1 MRTAPG
7 DNVIVSRLLSWYELN
22 KRPMPWREVNDPY
35 KIWLSEIILQQTR
48 IEQGLPYYLKFV
60 EKYPTIK
67 HLSEAHIDEVLR
79 LWQGLGYYSRA
90 RNLHKCAKTVNRD
103 FGGHFPPDRKALMK
117 LPGIGPYTSAAI
129 ASFAFGRR
137 EAVVDGNVMRVI
149 TRLYGTMDDIASQKT
164 IKKISETANKLIPFD
179 HPGIFN
185 QAIMEFGAICCMPA
199 NPNCSQCIFNDF
211 CVARAKGWQKRIPVK
226 SKAIKKRTRYFNYLI
241 IEMDGRLLM
250 KKRNQNDI
258 WKGLFEF
265 YLLETTQEN
274 AYDQLQLPEQLV
286 SNSRLWTLATE
297 SELFKHLLTHQI
309 IMCRFYHI
317 KFVNKYKFDAS
328 QWTDYQQYT
337 LSEIDDLPKPVLI
350 DKYLGEKII

>member
-1 MRTAPG
+1 MIIAPN
-7 DNVIVSRLLSWYELN
+7 DNVIVSRLFSWYEIN
-22 KRPMPWREVNDPY
+22 KRHMPWREIDDPY

-60 EKYPTIK
+60 QKYPTIK
-67 HLSEAHIDEVLR
+67 HLSEAHIDDVLR

-90 RNLHKCAKTVNRD
+90 RNLHKCAKTVSKD
-103 FGGHFPPDRKALMK
+103 FGGYFPSDRKALMK

-129 ASFAFGRR
+129 ASFAFGQR

-149 TRLYGTMDDIASQKT
+149 TRLYGITEDITNQKT
-164 IKKISETANKLIPFD
+164 IKKISEVVDELIPSD
-179 HPGIFN
+179 KPDIFN
-185 QAIMEFGAICCMPA
+185 QAIMEFGAVHCVPA
-199 NPNCSQCIFNDF
+199 NPNCGQCIFNDF
-211 CVARAKGWQKRIPVK
+211 CVAQAKGWQKRIPVK

-241 IEMDGRLLM
+241 IENDGRLLM
-250 KKRNQNDI
+250 KKRDQNDI

-265 YLLETTQEN
+265 YLLETSQEN
-274 AYDQLQLPEQLV
+274 AYDQLELPDQLV

-297 SELFKHLLTHQI
+297 SKLYKHLLTHQI

-317 KFVNKYKFDAS
+317 KFVKEHPFDAS
-328 QWTDYQQYT
+328 KWIGYQQYT
-337 LSEIDDLPKPVLI
+337 LSEIDGLPKPILI